1 MLIENEL
8 FGHEKGAFTGADR
21 RQPGRFEQAEGG
33 TLFLDE
39 IGELPLGVQ
48 GKVLRALEER
58 TFERVG
64 GGRTLHADVR
74 LVAAT
79 NRDLAAMVDDGGFR
93 ADLFFRLNV
102 FPIELPPLRE
112 RPSDVPLLARHLL
125 AEIARRH
132 RVEPPPRLEDAAAEL
147 LAGQP
152 WPGNVRELANVL
164 ERAVILAEGPS
175 VRAADLR
182 PLLRPL
188 AGPGERERLRQALI
202 EAEGDK
208 RQAAEILGMSYRT
221 VLRKVKEHDLEG
233 VPKYRT

>member
-1 MLIENEL
+1 M
-8 FGHEKGAFTGADR
+8 
-21 RQPGRFEQAEGG
+21 
-33 TLFLDE
+33 
-39 IGELPLGVQ
+39 
-48 GKVLRALEER
+48 LRALEER

-79 NRDLAAMVDDGGFR
+79 NRDLAAMVDDGELR

-112 RPSDVPLLARHLL
+112 RASDVPLLARHLL
-125 AEIARRH
+125 QEIARRH
-132 RVEPPPRLEDAAAEL
+132 RVEPLRLEDAAAEL
-147 LAGQP
+147 LAAQA

-164 ERAVILAEGPS
+164 ERAVILAEGATL
-175 VRAADLR
+175 RAADLR

-188 AGPGERERLRQALI
+188 GGAGERERIRQALI

-208 RQAAEILGMSYRT
+208 RQAAVILGMSYRT
-221 VLRKVKEHDLEG
+221 VLRKVREHDLEG
-233 VPKYRT
+233 IPKYRE